1 VNSRRLFF
9 SLFVVLFGALA
20 VVVALFFVQ
29 TREEYARLRTMNQEN
44 RRRLDETT
52 ARLQQQETVL
62 QRLRTDP
69 AYVEKVIR
77 ARLGYAKPDEEIF
90 RFDE

>member
-9 SLFVVLFGALA
+9 SLFVLLFAALA
-20 VVVALFFVQ
+20 VVDALFFVQ
-29 TREEYARLRTMNQEN
+29 TREEYTRLHTMNLDNQ
-44 RRRLDETT
+44 RRLEEAT

-77 ARLGYAKPDEEIF
+77 IRLGYAKPDEGVY
-90 RFDE
+90 RFPE

>member
-1 VNSRRLFF
+1 MNSRRLFF
-9 SLFVVLFGALA
+9 SLFVLLFGALA

-29 TREEYARLRTMNQEN
+29 TREDYLRLRTMNLEN
-44 RRRLDETT
+44 QRRLVE
-52 ARLQQQETVL
+52 AEAHLQQQETIL

-77 ARLGYAKPDEEIF
+77 SRLGYAKPGEQVF